1 LSPLFQ
7 DNTEKIT
14 IKEGDVVHRFIF
26 KRLLMLIPVLI
37 GVIFIM
43 FTLSYFTPG
52 DPARIILGEIAA
64 PEDVAQLRL
73 EMGLDNP
80 FIVQFFTY
88 LWNAVQF
95 DFGQSY
101 QTGRDVFVELFA
113 RFPNTIQ
120 LAAMSALLAII
131 AGIPLGILS
140 ATRQYTVF
148 DAGAN
153 FTGLLAASIP
163 NFWLGMMLIIFFS
176 VTLRVLPPSG
186 FMTPLH
192 WILPTITIGMSSA
205 GTIMRFTRSSMLE
218 VIRQDYI
225 RTARSKG
232 QKPGK
237 IIFRHALK
245 NALIP
250 VTTVAGL
257 QFGFL
262 LGGAAITETIFAIPG
277 VGLYVIQSIA
287 MRDWPVVIGGVLL
300 SALAFTFVNLLVDIL
315 YAFIDPRIRAQ
326 YK

>member
-1 LSPLFQ
+1 MQFVAPILGLSH
-7 DNTEKIT
+7 
-14 IKEGDVVHRFIF
+14 KEGETVHIFIL

-37 GVIFIM
+37 GVVFIM

-52 DPARIILGEIAA
+52 DPARIILGEAA
-64 PEDVAQLRL
+64 PADAVAELRL
-73 EMGLDNP
+73 RMGLDDP
-80 FIVQFFTY
+80 FIVQFFSY
-88 LWNAVQF
+88 LWNAVQL
-95 DFGQSY
+95 DFGESY
-101 QTGRDVFVELFA
+101 QTQRDVFTELFA
-113 RFPNTIQ
+113 RFPNTMQ
-120 LAAMSALLAII
+120 LAAMSAALALIV
-131 AGIPLGILS
+131 GIPLGIIS
-140 ATRQYTVF
+140 ATRQYTIF

-163 NFWLGMMLIIFFS
+163 NFWLGMMLIIFFAL
-176 VTLRVLPPSG
+176 TLRVLPPSG
-186 FMTPLH
+186 FTTPLH
-192 WILPTITIGMSSA
+192 WILPTVTVGMSSA

-225 RTARSKG
+225 RTAKAKG
-232 QKPGK
+232 QRPGK

-250 VTTVAGL
+250 VVTVAGL
-257 QFGFL
+257 IFGFL

-277 VGLYVIQSIA
+277 VGLYVIQSIS

-300 SALAFTFVNLLVDIL
+300 IAVSFTVVNLLVDIL

>member
-1 LSPLFQ
+1 M
-7 DNTEKIT
+7 T
-14 IKEGDVVHRFIF
+14 IRQKEGDFVHIYIL
-26 KRLLMLIPVLI
+26 KRLLMLIPVLV

-43 FTLSYFTPG
+43 FTLSFITPG
-52 DPARIILGEIAA
+52 DPARIILGEAA
-64 PEDVAQLRL
+64 PPEAVAELRL
-73 EMGLDNP
+73 QMRLDEP
-80 FIVQFFTY
+80 FLVQFFNY
-88 LWNAVQF
+88 LFNIVQL
-95 DFGQSY
+95 DFGESY
-101 QTGRDVFVELFA
+101 QTNRDVFTELWA

-120 LAAMSALLAII
+120 LAAMSALLALI
-131 AGIPLGILS
+131 AGIPLGIIS
-140 ATRQYTVF
+140 ATRQYTIF

-176 VTLRVLPPSG
+176 VTLRILPPSG
-186 FMTPLH
+186 FDTVRH

-225 RTARSKG
+225 RTAKAKG
-232 QKPGK
+232 QRPGK

-250 VTTVAGL
+250 VITVTGL

-262 LGGAAITETIFAIPG
+262 LSGAAITETIFAIPG
-277 VGLYVIQSIA
+277 LGAYVISSIN

-300 SALAFTFVNLLVDIL
+300 SAIAFSIVNLFVDVL
-315 YAFIDPRIRAQ
+315 YAFVDPRIRAQ

>member
-1 LSPLFQ
+1 M
-7 DNTEKIT
+7 K
-14 IKEGDVVHRFIF
+14 KEGDFVHKYII

-37 GVIFIM
+37 GVVFIM
-43 FTLSYFTPG
+43 FTLSFLTPG
-52 DPARIILGEIAA
+52 DPARIILGEIAP
-64 PEDVAQLRL
+64 PEAVAELRL
-73 EMGLDNP
+73 QMGLDEP
-80 FIVQFFTY
+80 FIIQFFSY
-88 LWNAVQF
+88 LWNAVQL

-101 QTGRDVFVELFA
+101 QTDRDVFTELFA

-120 LAAMSALLAII
+120 LAAMSALLALVV
-131 AGIPLGILS
+131 GIPLGIIS
-140 ATRQYTVF
+140 ATRQYTIF

-153 FTGLLAASIP
+153 FTGLLATSIP

-176 VTLRVLPPSG
+176 VTLRILPPSG
-186 FMTPLH
+186 FTTPLH

-225 RTARSKG
+225 RTAKAKG
-232 QKPGK
+232 QRPGK

-262 LGGAAITETIFAIPG
+262 LGGAALTETIFAIPG
-277 VGLYVIQSIA
+277 VGLYVIQSIN

-300 SALAFTFVNLLVDIL
+300 TSVSFTVVNLGVDIL

-326 YK
+326 YR

>member
-1 LSPLFQ
+1 M
-7 DNTEKIT
+7 
-14 IKEGDVVHRFIF
+14 VHRFIF
-26 KRLLMLIPVLI
+26 KRLLMLIPVLV

-43 FTLSYFTPG
+43 FTLSFITPG
-52 DPARIILGEIAA
+52 DPARIILGEAA
-64 PEDVAQLRL
+64 PLEDVMILR
-73 EMGLDNP
+73 EQMGLDNP
-80 FIVQFFTY
+80 FIVQFFSY
-88 LWNAVQF
+88 LWNAVQL

-101 QTGRDVFVELFA
+101 QTGRDVFTELFA

-120 LAAMSALLAII
+120 LAAMSAALALIV
-131 AGIPLGILS
+131 GIPLGIIS
-140 ATRQYTVF
+140 ATRQYTIF

-163 NFWLGMMLIIFFS
+163 NFWLGMMLIIFFA
-176 VTLRVLPPSG
+176 VTLGLLPPNG
-186 FMTPLH
+186 FTTPLH

-225 RTARSKG
+225 RTAKAKG

-277 VGLYVIQSIA
+277 VGLYVIQSIS
-287 MRDWPVVIGGVLL
+287 MRDWPIVIGGVLL
-300 SALAFTFVNLLVDIL
+300 TSISFTVVNLVVDIL

>member
-1 LSPLFQ
+1 MHIYIL
-7 DNTEKIT
+7 
-14 IKEGDVVHRFIF
+14 

-37 GVIFIM
+37 GVVFIM
-43 FTLSYFTPG
+43 FTLSFLTPG
-52 DPARIILGEIAA
+52 DPARIILGEAA
-64 PEDVAQLRL
+64 PPEAVAELRL
-73 EMGLDNP
+73 QMGLDNP
-80 FIVQFFTY
+80 FILQFFSY
-88 LWNAVQF
+88 LWNAVQL

-101 QTGRDVFVELFA
+101 QTGRDVFTELFA

-120 LAAMSALLAII
+120 LAAMSALLALI
-131 AGIPLGILS
+131 AGIPLGIIS

-148 DAGAN
+148 DAGAS
-153 FTGLLAASIP
+153 FTGLLATSIP

-176 VTLRVLPPSG
+176 VTLRLLPPSG
-186 FMTPLH
+186 FTTPLH

-225 RTARSKG
+225 RTAKAKG
-232 QKPGK
+232 QRPGK

-262 LGGAAITETIFAIPG
+262 LGGAALTETIFAIPG
-277 VGLYVIQSIA
+277 VGLYVISSIG

-300 SALAFTFVNLLVDIL
+300 TAISFTVVNLFVDIL

-326 YK
+326 YR

>member
-1 LSPLFQ
+1 MHIYIL
-7 DNTEKIT
+7 
-14 IKEGDVVHRFIF
+14 
-26 KRLLMLIPVLI
+26 KRLLMLIPVLV

-43 FTLSYFTPG
+43 FTLSFITPG
-52 DPARIILGEIAA
+52 DPARIILGEAA
-64 PEDVAQLRL
+64 PPEAVAELRL
-73 EMGLDNP
+73 QMRLDEP
-80 FIVQFFTY
+80 FLVQFFNY
-88 LWNAVQF
+88 LFNIVQL
-95 DFGQSY
+95 DFGESY
-101 QTGRDVFVELFA
+101 QTNRDVFTELWA

-120 LAAMSALLAII
+120 LAAMSALLALI
-131 AGIPLGILS
+131 AGIPLGIIS
-140 ATRQYTVF
+140 ATRQYTIF

-176 VTLRVLPPSG
+176 VTLRILPPSG
-186 FMTPLH
+186 FDTVRH

-225 RTARSKG
+225 RTAKAKG
-232 QKPGK
+232 QRPGK

-250 VTTVAGL
+250 VITVTGL

-262 LGGAAITETIFAIPG
+262 LSGAAITETIFAIPG
-277 VGLYVIQSIA
+277 LGAYVISSIN

-300 SALAFTFVNLLVDIL
+300 SAIAFSIVNLFVDVL
-315 YAFIDPRIRAQ
+315 YAFVDPRIRAQ

>member
-1 LSPLFQ
+1 
-7 DNTEKIT
+7 
-14 IKEGDVVHRFIF
+14 
-26 KRLLMLIPVLI
+26 MLIPVLV

-43 FTLSYFTPG
+43 FTLSFITPG
-52 DPARIILGEIAA
+52 DPARIILGEAA
-64 PEDVAQLRL
+64 PPEAVAELRL
-73 EMGLDNP
+73 QMRLDEP
-80 FIVQFFTY
+80 FLVQFFNY
-88 LWNAVQF
+88 LFNIVQL
-95 DFGQSY
+95 DFGESY
-101 QTGRDVFVELFA
+101 QTNRDVFTELWA

-120 LAAMSALLAII
+120 LAAMSALLALI
-131 AGIPLGILS
+131 AGIPLGIIS
-140 ATRQYTVF
+140 ATRQYTIF

-176 VTLRVLPPSG
+176 VTLRILPPSG
-186 FMTPLH
+186 FDTVRH

-225 RTARSKG
+225 RTAKAKG
-232 QKPGK
+232 QRPGK

-250 VTTVAGL
+250 VITVTGL

-262 LGGAAITETIFAIPG
+262 LSGAAITETIFAIPG
-277 VGLYVIQSIA
+277 LGAYVISSIN

-300 SALAFTFVNLLVDIL
+300 SAIAFSIVNLFVDVL
-315 YAFIDPRIRAQ
+315 YAFVDPRIRAQ